1 MRYVRTT
8 APWQIPSGWTHDF
21 DESYR
26 LDGMHLVERSVGAY
40 RLIVGDDDGV
50 WKWWLYP
57 RIEGLSIASGEAS
70 DMLGAIWCALDELA
84 RHLDPT
90 DTEVTS

>member
-1 MRYVRTT
+1 MRDVSTY
-8 APWQIPSGWTHDF
+8 APWTIPTGWTHDF

-26 LDGMHLVERSVGAY
+26 LDGMHSIECAIGPY

-57 RIEGLSIASGEAS
+57 RIEGLSIASGEAA
-70 DMLGAIWCALDELA
+70 DMLAAIWEVLDA
-84 RHLDPT
+84 VIDQPASS
-90 DTEVTS
+90 EVTS